1 MMKLEIERAIREA
14 LEAWET
20 PDSPE
25 AFAGAMYQLKQIY
38 ESHPRRQTPELRP
51 ETTRHAKDPAIG
63 AHRAAPRQQ
72 APNPLQAARN
82 LSGRLGD
89 GED

>member
-1 MMKLEIERAIREA
+1 MNRQEKQAIKEVIDGYF
-14 LEAWET
+14 T

-25 AFAGAMYQLKQIY
+25 AFAGAMYQLKRIY
-38 ESHPRRQTPELRP
+38 ENETRRQTPKLRP
-51 ETTRHAKDPAIG
+51 QTTRHAESPAIG
-63 AHRAAPRQQ
+63 AHRAASRRETPHT
-72 APNPLQAARN
+72 LQTARD